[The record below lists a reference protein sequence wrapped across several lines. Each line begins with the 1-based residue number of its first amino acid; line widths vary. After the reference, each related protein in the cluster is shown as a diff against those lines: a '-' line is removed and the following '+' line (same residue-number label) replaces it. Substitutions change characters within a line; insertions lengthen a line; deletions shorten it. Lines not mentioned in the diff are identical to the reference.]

1 MKKTLQPKLIVV
13 AILAAYAAPQIAM
26 AETKA
31 VALNKIE
38 VVSTTPLAGVGLPL
52 EQIPSN
58 VQVVKGEA
66 MQEQKSLTIA
76 DYMNN
81 NLVGVSINETQNN
94 PYQPDVLFRG
104 FTASPLLG
112 TPQGLSIFQDG
123 VRVNEPFGD
132 TVNWDLIPM
141 NAIAGMNLMPGSNPV
156 FGLNTLGGALSI
168 TTKNGRTHQGGGM
181 ETSYGSW
188 DRKTAAGE
196 FGGVSKDGSVDYFI
210 AGNYFDEDGWRDAS
224 PSKVKQIFSKL
235 GWQNETSRL
244 ELSYTGAD
252 NNLIG
257 NGLVQEDLIEHFGRR
272 DVINTSPDQTKN
284 TLSFFNLNGSHFIN
298 DATQLTANT
307 YYRKSKRS
315 TLNGDVNDDFDLDEL
330 NSLTSASYQ
339 EDDLEEVLTLC
350 SNTDNEDIA
359 GSACSG
365 ALNTS
370 RTKQKGYGFNAQL
383 AFNQPIMNKQNQ
395 FIVGAGY
402 DESKIG
408 FVQDTEF
415 GLLNENRSVGYTE
428 NRLEDEDQEVDLNG
442 KTKTY
447 SLFATNTLS
456 LNDHLH
462 ITVSGR
468 YNRTNVNNRDLNDEP
483 GVTNYALEDGHPNQE
498 DSNTSLTANQTFKRF
513 NPAVGLTFTPTK
525 DLTVYG
531 AYNEGMRAPTSMEMG
546 CANPYAP
553 CKLPNAMAGDPPLEK
568 VVAKTFEAGM
578 RGNLTKDIKWSSAI
592 YRTEN
597 HNDIQ
602 FIATNTTNG
611 MGYFDNVGK
620 TRRQGLDTNLA
631 GSVGKFSWNA
641 GYSYLKATY
650 QNTVTLANGLNS
662 QSEEVTSS
670 FESTIPNAPDLEY
683 VNDVITAEKGDRLA
697 NLPSHAFKM
706 RMQYAMLPNW
716 TIGTSVNAFSS
727 VYVRGNE
734 NNEHVIDD
742 QNPNSVQAS
751 GKVSGYTVVNLDT
764 RYKFN
769 NSGWQF
775 FAKANNVFNKKYA
788 TGGLLGENWFDGGQ
802 FNAEDEPAKLIMPGA
817 PRAAWVGMRY
827 DFGKPNSSAV
837 NYDAD

>member
-1 MKKTLQPKLIVV
+1 MKKALQPKLIVL
-13 AILAAYAAPQIAM
+13 AILAAYATPHM
-26 AETKA
+26 AFADSKDKDIS
-31 VALNKIE
+31 LNKVE

-66 MQEQKSLTIA
+66 MQEQRSLTIA

-123 VRVNEPFGD
+123 VRINEPFGD
-132 TVNWDLIPM
+132 AVNWDLIPM

-156 FGLNTLGGALSI
+156 FGLNTLGGAIAI
-168 TTKNGRTHQGGGM
+168 TTKNGRTHQGGGI

-257 NGLVQEDLIEHFGRR
+257 NGLVQEELINELGRKA
-272 DVINTSPDQTKN
+272 INTSPDQTKN
-284 TLSFFNLNGSHFIN
+284 TLSFFNLNGSHWLS
-298 DATQLTANT
+298 DSTQLTANT

-315 TLNGDVNDDFDLDEL
+315 TLNGDVNDDF
-330 NSLTSASYQ
+330 N
-339 EDDLEEVLTLC
+339 EDDLFDPETGDLDAYLQEEC
-350 SNTDNEDIA
+350 AIDGDFEA
-359 GSACSG
+359 GCSG
-365 ALNTS
+365 ALNRSNT
-370 RTKQKGYGFNAQL
+370 RQKSYGFNAQL

-395 FIVGAGY
+395 FIIGGGY
-402 DESKIG
+402 DESKIR
-408 FVQDTEF
+408 FNQDSEL
-415 GLLNENRSVGYTE
+415 GLLQPNRSVLGGFGLF
-428 NRLEDEDQEVDLNG
+428 NDEQEVDLNG

-447 SLFATNTLS
+447 SLFATDTLS
-456 LNDHLH
+456 LNEYVHL
-462 ITVSGR
+462 TVSGR
-468 YNRTNVNNRDLNDEP
+468 YNHTNVDNLDLNADPLNPE
-483 GVTNYALEDGHPNQE
+483 YALEFGHPNYL
-498 DSNTSLTANQTFKRF
+498 DSNTTLTGNHTFKRF
-513 NPAVGLTFTPTK
+513 NPAVGLSFTPSK

-531 AYNEGMRAPTSMEMG
+531 AYNEGMRAPTSMELG

-578 RGNLTKDIKWSSAI
+578 RGNLTPDVKWSAAV

-602 FIATNTTNG
+602 FIQTSALNG

-620 TRRQGLDTNLA
+620 TRRQGLDTNLTGRA
-631 GSVGKFSWNA
+631 GNFSWNA

-650 QNTVTLANGLNS
+650 QTDGIEFLSEGNS
-662 QSEEVTSS
+662 AAALGG
-670 FESTIPNAPDLEY
+670 I
-683 VNDVITAEKGDRLA
+683 ITANKGDRLA

-706 RMQYAMLPNW
+706 RMQYAMTPNW
-716 TIGTSVNAFSS
+716 TIGSNVNAFSS
-727 VYVRGNE
+727 VYMRGNE
-734 NNEHVIDD
+734 NNEHDGVT
-742 QNPNSVQAS
+742 PNAEGETIEAS
-751 GKVSGYTVVNLDT
+751 GKVKGYAVVNMDT

-769 NSGWQF
+769 NSGWQV
-775 FAKANNVFNKKYA
+775 FAKASNIFNKNYA
-788 TGGLLGENWFDGGQ
+788 TGGLLGENWFEVNGGVAS
-802 FNAEDEPAKLIMPGA
+802 FSGNGEGDRMLMVGA
-817 PRAAWVGMRY
+817 PRAAWVGVRY
-827 DFGKPNSSAV
+827 DFGKPVATAASV
-837 NYDAD
+837 DAD

>member
-1 MKKTLQPKLIVV
+1 
-13 AILAAYAAPQIAM
+13 
-26 AETKA
+26 
-31 VALNKIE
+31 
-38 VVSTTPLAGVGLPL
+38 
-52 EQIPSN
+52 
-58 VQVVKGEA
+58 
-66 MQEQKSLTIA
+66 MQEQGSLTIA

-81 NLVGVSINETQNN
+81 NLTGVSINETQNN
-94 PYQPDVLFRG
+94 PYQPDILFRG

-123 VRVNEPFGD
+123 VRINEPFGD
-132 TVNWDLIPM
+132 AVNWDLIPM
-141 NAIAGMNLMPGSNPV
+141 NAIAGMNLMPGSNPI

-168 TTKNGRTHQGGGM
+168 TTKNGRTHQGGGI

-188 DRKTAAGE
+188 DRKTVAGE

-252 NNLIG
+252 NNMIG
-257 NGLVQEDLIEHFGRR
+257 NGLVQEDLIEHYGRR

-315 TLNGDVNDDFDLDEL
+315 TLNGDVNDDFDLDDLNEL
-330 NSLTSASYQ
+330 TTGSYDLTGALGLCNETLD
-339 EDDLEEVLTLC
+339 EDEAEF
-350 SNTDNEDIA
+350 
-359 GSACSG
+359 ACSG

-408 FVQDTEF
+408 FAQDTEF
-415 GLLNENRSVGYTE
+415 GLLNDNRSVRYVNGVESDDT
-428 NRLEDEDQEVDLNG
+428 EVDLNG

-483 GVTNYALEDGHPNQE
+483 GVTDYALEDGHPNQE

-662 QSEEVTSS
+662 
-670 FESTIPNAPDLEY
+670 ES
-683 VNDVITAEKGDRLA
+683 VNVVQNEDTPYETDVDVINVSKGDRLA

-706 RMQYAMLPNW
+706 RMQYAMTPNW
-716 TIGTSVNAFSS
+716 TVGSNVNAFSS

-734 NNEHVIDD
+734 NNAHQADDGLDDDHV
-742 QNPNSVQAS
+742 QSS

-764 RYKFN
+764 RYKLN

-788 TGGLLGENWFDGGQ
+788 TGGLLGENWFEDGV
-802 FNAEDEPAKLIMPGA
+802 FNSDDEPAKMIMPGA

>member
-13 AILAAYAAPQIAM
+13 AILAAYATPHIAF
-26 AETKA
+26 AESKDKA
-31 VALNKIE
+31 MSLNKVE

-132 TVNWDLIPM
+132 AVNWDLIPM

-156 FGLNTLGGALSI
+156 FGLNTLGGAIAI
-168 TTKNGRTHQGGGM
+168 TTKNGRTHQGGGI

-252 NNLIG
+252 NNMIG
-257 NGLVQEDLIEHFGRR
+257 NGLVQEELIADFGRKT
-272 DVINTSPDQTKN
+272 INTSPDQTKN
-284 TLSFFNLNGSHFIN
+284 ALSFFNLNGSHFIN
-298 DATQLTANT
+298 DETQLTANT
-307 YYRKSKRS
+307 FYRQSKRR
-315 TLNGDVNDDFDLDEL
+315 TLNGDINDDF
-330 NSLTSASYQ
+330 
-339 EDDLEEVLTLC
+339 
-350 SNTDNEDIA
+350 NTDAFDAWSLLNPADEVDEYLA
-359 GSACSG
+359 LECDAAANFEEGCSG
-365 ALNTS
+365 ALNRSST
-370 RTKQKGYGFNAQL
+370 RQKSYGFNAQL
-383 AFNQPIMNKQNQ
+383 AFSQPIMNKQNQ
-395 FIVGAGY
+395 FIIGGGY
-402 DESKIG
+402 EESKVK
-408 FVQDTEF
+408 FNQSTEM
-415 GLLNENRSVGYTE
+415 GLVNAARSVDGIGE
-428 NRLEDEDQEVDLNG
+428 FNDEAEVNLHG

-447 SLFATNTLS
+447 GLFATDTLS
-456 LNDHLH
+456 LNNYVHL
-462 ITVSGR
+462 TLSGR
-468 YNRTNVNNRDLNDEP
+468 YNHINVNNVDQDNPLGTMVDVDNDP
-483 GVTNYALEDGHPNQE
+483 LTPDADI
-498 DSNTSLTANQTFKRF
+498 SLSGNHSFKRF
-513 NPAVGLTFTPTK
+513 NPAVGLSFTPTK
-525 DLTVYG
+525 DLAIYG
-531 AYNEGMRAPTSMEMG
+531 SYNEGMRAPTSMELG
-546 CANPYAP
+546 CANELVP

-578 RGNLTKDIKWSSAI
+578 RGNLSPEVRWSAAV

-602 FIATNTTNG
+602 FIATDLNSG
-611 MGYFDNVGK
+611 MGFFDNVGK

-631 GSVGKFSWNA
+631 GRTGKFSWNA

-650 QNTVTLANGLNS
+650 QSNLSLMSAVNS
-662 QSEEVTSS
+662 TADPTDGDIS
-670 FESTIPNAPDLEY
+670 
-683 VNDVITAEKGDRLA
+683 VNKGDRLA
-697 NLPSHAFKM
+697 NLPSHALKI
-706 RMQYAMLPNW
+706 RMQYSMTPNW
-716 TIGTSVNAFSS
+716 TVGSNVNAFSD

-734 NNEHVIDD
+734 NNEHVIDPS
-742 QNPNSVQAS
+742 NPDAVQAT
-751 GKVSGYTVVNLDT
+751 GKVAGYTVVNLDT
-764 RYKFN
+764 RYKLN
-769 NSGWQF
+769 NSGWQV

-788 TGGLLGENWFDGGQ
+788 TGGMLGENWIENGVFSGG
-802 FNAEDEPAKLIMPGA
+802 EEPSKLLMLGA
-817 PRAAWVGMRY
+817 PRAAWVGVRY
-827 DFGKPNSSAV
+827 DFGKPKGAAANV
-837 NYDAD
+837 DAD